1 MAAARFIRFFSR
13 RQTKNHAT
21 TLNDETI
28 QQNNTK
34 FRPNLLSSNG
44 KIHSIGKHQPT
55 NPIKNGLVCT
65 VVFLDGDDVNF
76 EVDRKALGKCLY
88 DRVIAHTKLIE
99 PDYFGLQ
106 FTDTHNVKQWLDP
119 TKSIKKQCK
128 IGPPY
133 TFRLRVKF
141 YTSDPQNLHDEL
153 TRYLFVLQL
162 KDDIRTGKLDCP
174 SGPDVELAALS
185 MQGNI
190 NA

>member
-13 RQTKNHAT
+13 RQAKHPAT
-21 TLNDETI
+21 ALNDENISHT
-28 QQNNTK
+28 NSK
-34 FRPNLLSSNG
+34 LLPNLLNSNAKVYSTG
-44 KIHSIGKHQPT
+44 KKQQPI
-55 NPIKNGLVCT
+55 PIKHGLVCT
-65 VVFLDGDDVNF
+65 IVFLDGDDVNF
-76 EVDRKALGKCLY
+76 EVDRKALGKSLY
-88 DRVIAHTKLIE
+88 DKVIAHTKLVE

-119 TKSIKKQCK
+119 TKSLKKQCK

-133 TFRLRVKF
+133 TFRFRVKF

-174 SGPDVELAALS
+174 SGPDVELAALT
-185 MQGNI
+185 MQ
-190 NA
+190 